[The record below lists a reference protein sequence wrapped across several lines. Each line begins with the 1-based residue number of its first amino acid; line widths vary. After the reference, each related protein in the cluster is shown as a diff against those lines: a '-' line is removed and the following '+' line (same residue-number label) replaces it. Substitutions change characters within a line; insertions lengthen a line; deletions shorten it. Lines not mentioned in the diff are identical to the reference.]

1 MERTG
6 SEERG
11 PGMKQPE
18 RVLLMVGYKMEESR
32 AKDQGWQSFEII
44 YPILRQLE
52 GRRWDKLFISWA
64 ALPAFYPD
72 IAYRLE
78 SDQLRQMSKIEIV
91 SNIPFRSQL

>member
-1 MERTG
+1 MSDTE
-6 SEERG
+6 
-11 PGMKQPE
+11 PKL
-18 RVLLMVGYKMEESR
+18 LLMVGYVTEEKR
-32 AKDQGWQSFEII
+32 AKDQGWAGFEIV

-52 GRRWDKLFISWA
+52 GRRWDRLFVSWA

-72 IAYRLE
+72 VAYRLE